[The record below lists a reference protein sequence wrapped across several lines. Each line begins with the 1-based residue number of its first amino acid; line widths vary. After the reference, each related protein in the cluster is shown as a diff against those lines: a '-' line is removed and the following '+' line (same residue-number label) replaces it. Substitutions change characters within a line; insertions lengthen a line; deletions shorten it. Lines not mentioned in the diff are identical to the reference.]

1 MNHLFRIQLVAAIS
15 RAKLAYSGPE
25 LHYVLAL
32 QQSHREIKYRN
43 NIVEQDYRAI
53 KRVVRPMLSLAS

>member
-1 MNHLFRIQLVAAIS
+1 MRWS
-15 RAKLAYSGPE
+15 RNSRSA
-25 LHYVLAL
+25 VLAL